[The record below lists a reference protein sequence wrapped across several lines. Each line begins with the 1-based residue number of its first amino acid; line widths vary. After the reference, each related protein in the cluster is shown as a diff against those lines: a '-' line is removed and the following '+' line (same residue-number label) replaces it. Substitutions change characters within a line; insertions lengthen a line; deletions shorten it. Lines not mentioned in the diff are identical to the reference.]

1 MGLRCVYCCASDISR
16 YRRVR
21 SFQWWKAENG
31 QCESFQSRFEISLHM
46 KFLFLG
52 ILASR
57 SEHAGFARRF
67 QLDGEFYQ
75 FNHAAWGVE

>member
-1 MGLRCVYCCASDISR
+1 
-16 YRRVR
+16 
-21 SFQWWKAENG
+21 
-31 QCESFQSRFEISLHM
+31 M
-46 KFLFLG
+46 KVLFLG